1 MNSNNFFSALPNF
14 VSGVHSLQQAL
25 TSAALVIAFA
35 GLVFHVIQ
43 AFRGRDTTGL
53 FSSLVRLALIPII
66 ILGLQTWGDMLQG
79 VVQELTTDV
88 GSTNGGNVFQ
98 AYQNAITLK
107 LGTATATQNFAQNP
121 ASAAPGQAVPSP
133 LPGPG
138 IQTAGSGIK
147 LTAYG
152 YPGDL
157 TPDSNSKRGIGAFDF
172 SSTPGSLIP
181 GYSTALSAT
190 VAQQYGISPGQSFTV
205 TTTTGQSYN
214 LVYADVVPAS
224 FVDSNGNTI
233 QEGPRIDIYDP
244 NQQLSSNDN
253 NFGQSVSSVSPGS
266 VVQGQ
271 GLNPI
276 APTPSGSIGDQV
288 LWAIT
293 LGLSWIASAIM
304 YLMTIAQQ
312 LLYMIEIAISPAFI
326 ACLMIPAL
334 TPLARRFFLT
344 LVGISLWPLGWS
356 ICNLVTIALINMAVN
371 PSGNSGLATAGAGAA
386 VTGPLAGVA
395 YLLVIAVWV
404 IGSTLAAPLFI
415 TALLGANGGATA
427 AVFGATLGAAGVA
440 AARSA
445 APHAAS
451 AATNVISSIGNGS
464 GYSNPPT
471 PSGRGSSRRF
481 P

>member
-43 AFRGRDTTGL
+43 ALRGRDTTGL

-79 VVQELTTDV
+79 VVQELTADV

-138 IQTAGSGIK
+138 IQTAGAGIK

-271 GLNPI
+271 GGVNAI

-312 LLYMIEIAISPAFI
+312 LLYMIEIAISPVFI
-326 ACLMIPAL
+326 ACLMISAL

-371 PSGNSGLATAGAGAA
+371 PTGNSGLGGAGAGAA

-440 AARSA
+440 AARST
-445 APHAAS
+445 APAAAS
-451 AATNVISSIGNGS
+451 AATNVISSIGNNHS
-464 GYSNPPT
+464 SNRSIA
-471 PSGRGSSRRF
+471 PSRGRRF